1 LHSKNVGV
9 AGAYTAS
16 IPFKPL
22 IYIGAI
28 LFTPWV
34 ADNVAHLGALD
45 ERRADWVFQ
54 TRSRPVRSQKM

>member
-1 LHSKNVGV
+1 MGFAPRKRWDGSGV

-34 ADNVAHLGALD
+34 ADNVARHLLD
-45 ERRADWVFQ
+45 VEVKTKFL
-54 TRSRPVRSQKM
+54 

>member
-1 LHSKNVGV
+1 LGPVGV

-34 ADNVAHLGALD
+34 ADNVAHLGLWMSGGRIFAVSD
-45 ERRADWVFQ
+45 
-54 TRSRPVRSQKM
+54 